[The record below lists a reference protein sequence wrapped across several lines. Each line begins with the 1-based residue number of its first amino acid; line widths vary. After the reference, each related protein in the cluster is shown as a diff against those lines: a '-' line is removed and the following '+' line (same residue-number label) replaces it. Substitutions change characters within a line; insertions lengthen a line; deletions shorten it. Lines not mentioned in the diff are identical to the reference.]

1 MESGFSSHEFL
12 LQAPFPAMSWYRR
25 TKLVFDSLRR
35 NINPKILPRSHVTS
49 RINNPIGSSNPS
61 AKFSSISSREVGLRS
76 WTSLGRNTNRI
87 AYNPFLSQPKRYYYV
102 DRYQVR
108 HFKPR
113 GPGRWFQNPR
123 TVFTVVLVGSVGL
136 ITLIVGNTETIPY
149 TKRTHFILLSKPMEK
164 LLGETQFEQIK
175 KTYQGKI
182 LPATHPESIRVRLI
196 AKEVIDALQRG
207 LSNERVWSDLG
218 YASTES
224 SLGGGSDK
232 GVKEMEMA
240 MSGEDTMTDMK
251 WSKEDQVLDDQ
262 WIQKSRKKDSKAHAA
277 TSHLEG
283 ISWEVLVVNEPIVNA
298 FCLPAGKIVV
308 FTGLL
313 NHFKSD
319 AEVATVIGHEVGHAV
334 ARHVAEGITKNLWF
348 AILQLVLYQFV
359 MPDLV
364 NTMSALFLRLPF
376 SRKMEIEADYI
387 GLLLLASAGYDP
399 RVAPTVYEKLGKLGG
414 DALGDYLS
422 THPSGKKR
430 SKLLAQANVMEEA
443 LMIYREV
450 QAGRTGVEGF
460 L

>member
-1 MESGFSSHEFL
+1 
-12 LQAPFPAMSWYRR
+12 MSWYGR

-35 NINPKILPRSHVTS
+35 NLNPKILPRSHLPS
-49 RINNPIGSSNPS
+49 RINPTGKFSG
-61 AKFSSISSREVGLRS
+61 FSSIASGEVGLRS
-76 WTSLGRNTNRI
+76 WTNTNRV
-87 AYNPFLSQPKRYYYV
+87 AYNPFLSQAKRSYYV

-113 GPGRWFQNPR
+113 GPRKWLQNPR
-123 TVFTVVLVGSVGL
+123 AVWTVVLVGSGVL
-136 ITLIVGNTETIPY
+136 ITLYFGNLETVPY
-149 TKRTHFILLSKPMEK
+149 TKRTHFVLLSKSMEK
-164 LLGETQFEQIK
+164 RIGESQFEQIK
-175 KTYQGKI
+175 KTYKGKV
-182 LPATHPESIRVRLI
+182 LPAIHPESIRVRLI
-196 AKEVIDALQRG
+196 AKDVIDALQRG
-207 LSNERVWSDLG
+207 LSHEHVWSDLG
-218 YASTES
+218 YGSMDSTAR
-224 SLGGGSDK
+224 GSDR
-232 GVKEMEMA
+232 GVKEVGMA
-240 MSGEDTMTDMK
+240 LSEDGEETLSGMR
-251 WSKEDQVLDDQ
+251 WSKDDQILDDK
-262 WIQKSRKKDSKAHAA
+262 WIQESRKKDTKGESA
-277 TSHLEG
+277 HLEG
-283 ISWEVLVVNEPIVNA
+283 INWEVIVVNEPMVNA

-313 NHFKSD
+313 DHFKSD

-399 RVAPTVYEKLGKLGG
+399 RIAPKVYEKLGKLGG
-414 DALGDYLS
+414 DVALGEYLS

-430 SKLLAQANVMEEA
+430 SQLLAQANVMEEA

-450 QAGRTGVEGF
+450 QSGRGIEGF

>member
-1 MESGFSSHEFL
+1 
-12 LQAPFPAMSWYRR
+12 MSWYRR
-25 TKLVFDSLRR
+25 TKLVLDSVRR
-35 NINPKILPRSHVTS
+35 NLNPKILPS
-49 RINNPIGSSNPS
+49 RINPTGSSNPS
-61 AKFSSISSREVGLRS
+61 PKFSGFSSIEVGLRS
-76 WTSLGRNTNRI
+76 WTNTNRV
-87 AYNPFLSQPKRYYYV
+87 AHNPFPSQAKRSYYV

-113 GPGRWFQNPR
+113 GPRKWLQNPKA
-123 TVFTVVLVGSVGL
+123 VWTVVLLGSGAL
-136 ITLIVGNTETIPY
+136 ITLYFGNLETVPY
-149 TKRTHFILLSKPMEK
+149 TKRTHFVLLSKSMEK
-164 LLGETQFEQIK
+164 RIGESQFEQIK
-175 KTYQGKI
+175 KTYKGKV
-182 LPATHPESIRVRLI
+182 LPAIHPESIRVRLI
-196 AKEVIDALQRG
+196 AKDVIDALQRG
-207 LSNERVWSDLG
+207 LSHERVWSDLG
-218 YASTES
+218 YGSMDSTAR
-224 SLGGGSDK
+224 GSDR
-232 GVKEMEMA
+232 GVKEVGMA
-240 MSGEDTMTDMK
+240 LSEDGQETLSGMR
-251 WSKEDQVLDDQ
+251 WSKDDQILDDK
-262 WIQKSRKKDSKAHAA
+262 WIQESRKKDSKGESA
-277 TSHLEG
+277 HLEG
-283 ISWEVLVVNEPIVNA
+283 INWEVIVVNEPMVNA

-313 NHFKSD
+313 DHFKSD

-399 RVAPTVYEKLGKLGG
+399 RIAPKVYEKLGKLGG
-414 DALGDYLS
+414 DVALGEYLS

-430 SKLLAQANVMEEA
+430 SQLLAQANVMEEA

-450 QAGRTGVEGF
+450 QSGRGIEGF

>member
-1 MESGFSSHEFL
+1 ML
-12 LQAPFPAMSWYRR
+12 
-25 TKLVFDSLRR
+25 DSVRR
-35 NINPKILPRSHVTS
+35 NLNPKILPS
-49 RINNPIGSSNPS
+49 RINPTGSSNPS
-61 AKFSSISSREVGLRS
+61 PKFSGFSSIEVGLRS
-76 WTSLGRNTNRI
+76 WTNTNRV
-87 AYNPFLSQPKRYYYV
+87 AHNPFPSQAKRSYYV

-113 GPGRWFQNPR
+113 GPRKWLQNPKA
-123 TVFTVVLVGSVGL
+123 VWTVVLLGSGAL
-136 ITLIVGNTETIPY
+136 ITLYFGNLETVPY
-149 TKRTHFILLSKPMEK
+149 TKRTHFVLLSKSMEK
-164 LLGETQFEQIK
+164 RIGESQFEQIK
-175 KTYQGKI
+175 KTYKGKV
-182 LPATHPESIRVRLI
+182 LPAIHPESIRVRLI
-196 AKEVIDALQRG
+196 AKDVIDALQRG
-207 LSNERVWSDLG
+207 LSHERVWSDLG
-218 YASTES
+218 YGSMDSTAR
-224 SLGGGSDK
+224 GSDR
-232 GVKEMEMA
+232 GVKEVGMA
-240 MSGEDTMTDMK
+240 LSEDGQETLSGMR
-251 WSKEDQVLDDQ
+251 WSKDDQILDDK
-262 WIQKSRKKDSKAHAA
+262 WIQESRKKDSKGESA
-277 TSHLEG
+277 HLEG
-283 ISWEVLVVNEPIVNA
+283 INWEVIVVNEPMVNA

-313 NHFKSD
+313 DHFKSD

-399 RVAPTVYEKLGKLGG
+399 RIAPKVYEKLGKLGG
-414 DALGDYLS
+414 DVALGEYLS

-430 SKLLAQANVMEEA
+430 SQLLAQANVMEEA

-450 QAGRTGVEGF
+450 QSGRGIEGF

>member
-1 MESGFSSHEFL
+1 ML
-12 LQAPFPAMSWYRR
+12 
-25 TKLVFDSLRR
+25 DSVRR
-35 NINPKILPRSHVTS
+35 NLNPKILPS
-49 RINNPIGSSNPS
+49 RINPTGSSNPS
-61 AKFSSISSREVGLRS
+61 PKFSGFSSIEVGLRS
-76 WTSLGRNTNRI
+76 WTNTNRV
-87 AYNPFLSQPKRYYYV
+87 AHNPFPSQAKRSYYV

-113 GPGRWFQNPR
+113 GPRKWLQNPKA
-123 TVFTVVLVGSVGL
+123 VWTVVLLGSGAL
-136 ITLIVGNTETIPY
+136 ITLYFGNLETVPY
-149 TKRTHFILLSKPMEK
+149 TKRTHFVLLSKSMEK
-164 LLGETQFEQIK
+164 RIGESQFEQIK
-175 KTYQGKI
+175 KTYKGKV
-182 LPATHPESIRVRLI
+182 LPAIHPESIRVRLI
-196 AKEVIDALQRG
+196 AKDVIDALQRG
-207 LSNERVWSDLG
+207 LSHEHVWSDLG
-218 YASTES
+218 YGSMDSTAR
-224 SLGGGSDK
+224 GSDR
-232 GVKEMEMA
+232 GVKEVGMA
-240 MSGEDTMTDMK
+240 LSEDGQETLSGMR
-251 WSKEDQVLDDQ
+251 WSKDDQILDDK
-262 WIQKSRKKDSKAHAA
+262 WIQESRKKDSKGESA
-277 TSHLEG
+277 HLEG
-283 ISWEVLVVNEPIVNA
+283 INWEVIVVNEPMVNA

-313 NHFKSD
+313 DHFKSD

-399 RVAPTVYEKLGKLGG
+399 RIAPKVYEKLGKLGG
-414 DALGDYLS
+414 DVALGEYLS

-430 SKLLAQANVMEEA
+430 SQLLAQANVMEEA

-450 QAGRTGVEGF
+450 QSGRGIEGF

>member
-1 MESGFSSHEFL
+1 
-12 LQAPFPAMSWYRR
+12 MSWYRR

-35 NINPKILPRSHVTS
+35 NINPKILPRSHVPS
-49 RINNPIGSSNPS
+49 RINPAKSSTPS
-61 AKFSSISSREVGLRS
+61 TNFAGFSSISSRQVGLGS
-76 WTSLGRNTNRI
+76 FTTNRI
-87 AYNPFLSQPKRYYYV
+87 AYNPFLSQAKRNYYV

-113 GPGRWFQNPR
+113 GPRRLFQNPR
-123 TVFTVVLVGSVGL
+123 TVLTVVLVGSGAL
-136 ITLIVGNTETIPY
+136 ATLYFGNLETVPY
-149 TKRTHFILLSKPMEK
+149 TKRTHFVLLSKSLEK
-164 LLGETQFEQIK
+164 RIGETTFEQTK
-175 KTYQGKI
+175 KTYKGKI
-182 LPATHPESIRVRLI
+182 LPAIHPESIRVRLI

-207 LSNERVWSDLG
+207 LSHERVWSDLG
-218 YASTES
+218 YASMDTTM
-224 SLGGGSDK
+224 GGGSDK
-232 GVKEMEMA
+232 GVKETAMALSESEEA
-240 MSGEDTMTDMK
+240 MSGIK
-251 WSKEDQVLDDQ
+251 WSKDDQILDDQ
-262 WIQKSRKKDSKAHAA
+262 WIQQSRKKDKDTHAA

-283 ISWEVLVVNEPIVNA
+283 INWEVLVVNDPTVNA

-334 ARHVAEGITKNLWF
+334 ARHVAEGITKNLWV

-399 RVAPTVYEKLGKLGG
+399 RVAPKVYEKLGKLGG
-414 DALGDYLS
+414 EVALGEYLS

-430 SKLLAQANVMEEA
+430 SQLLAQANVMEEA

-450 QAGRTGVEGF
+450 QSGRGIEGF

>member
-1 MESGFSSHEFL
+1 
-12 LQAPFPAMSWYRR
+12 MSWYRR

-35 NINPKILPRSHVTS
+35 NINPKILPRSHVST
-49 RINNPIGSSNPS
+49 RINPTGSCNPS
-61 AKFSSISSREVGLRS
+61 SKFSGFSSISSREVGLRS
-76 WTSLGRNTNRI
+76 WTSLGNTNRV
-87 AYNPFLSQPKRYYYV
+87 AYNPFLSQPKRSYYV

-113 GPGRWFQNPR
+113 GPRKWIQNPR
-123 TVFTVVLVGSVGL
+123 AVWTVVLVGSGFL
-136 ITLIVGNTETIPY
+136 ITLYFGNLETVPY
-149 TKRTHFILLSKPMEK
+149 TKRTHFVLLSKAMEK
-164 LLGETQFEQIK
+164 RIGETQFEQIK
-175 KTYQGKI
+175 KTYKGKV
-182 LPATHPESIRVRLI
+182 LPAIHPESIRVRLI

-207 LSNERVWSDLG
+207 LSHEHVWSDLG
-218 YASTES
+218 YGSMDSTTR
-224 SLGGGSDK
+224 GSDR
-232 GVKEMEMA
+232 GVKEVGMA
-240 MSGEDTMTDMK
+240 LSEDGEETLSGMR
-251 WSKEDQVLDDQ
+251 WSKDDQILDDK
-262 WIQKSRKKDSKAHAA
+262 WIQESRKKDTKGESA
-277 TSHLEG
+277 HLEG
-283 ISWEVLVVNEPIVNA
+283 INWEVIVVNEPMVNA

-313 NHFKSD
+313 DHFKSD

-399 RVAPTVYEKLGKLGG
+399 RVAPKVYEKLGKLGG
-414 DALGDYLS
+414 DAALGEYLS

-430 SKLLAQANVMEEA
+430 SQLLAQANVMDEA

-450 QAGRTGVEGF
+450 QSGRGIEGF

>member
-1 MESGFSSHEFL
+1 
-12 LQAPFPAMSWYRR
+12 MSWYRR
-25 TKLVFDSLRR
+25 TKLVFDSLRQH
-35 NINPKILPRSHVTS
+35 PKILLRSHVSST
-49 RINNPIGSSNPS
+49 INRTVSSNPS
-61 AKFSSISSREVGLRS
+61 AKFSRFSSRELGLG
-76 WTSLGRNTNRI
+76 SLPSSLVNTNRV
-87 AYNPFLSQPKRYYYV
+87 AYNPYLSIAKRNYYV

-113 GPGRWFQNPR
+113 GPKRWFQNPR
-123 TVFTVVLVGSVGL
+123 TVLTVVLVGSGAL
-136 ITLIVGNTETIPY
+136 ITLYLGNLETVPY
-149 TKRTHFILLSKPMEK
+149 TKRTHFVLLSKPMEK
-164 LLGETQFEQIK
+164 RLGETQFEQIK
-175 KTYQGKI
+175 KTYKGKI
-182 LPATHPESIRVRLI
+182 LPAIHPESIRVRLI

-207 LSNERVWSDLG
+207 LSNDRAWSDLG
-218 YASTES
+218 YASMDS
-224 SLGGGSDK
+224 NNNVRGGSDK
-232 GVKEMEMA
+232 GVKEAEMALSEEA
-240 MSGEDTMTDMK
+240 MSGIK
-251 WSKEDQVLDDQ
+251 WSKEDEILDDK
-262 WIQKSRKKDSKAHAA
+262 WVEKSRKKDTQGAS
-277 TSHLEG
+277 SHLEG
-283 ISWEVLVVNEPIVNA
+283 INWEVLVVNEPLVNA

-313 NHFKSD
+313 EHFKSD

-399 RVAPTVYEKLGKLGG
+399 RVAPKVYEKLGKLGG
-414 DALGDYLS
+414 DVALGEYLS

-430 SKLLAQANVMEEA
+430 SQLLAQANVMEEA
-443 LMIYREV
+443 LMIYRET
-450 QAGRTGVEGF
+450 QSGRGTIEGF

>member
-1 MESGFSSHEFL
+1 
-12 LQAPFPAMSWYRR
+12 MSWYGR

-35 NINPKILPRSHVTS
+35 NLNPTGKFS
-49 RINNPIGSSNPS
+49 G
-61 AKFSSISSREVGLRS
+61 FSSIASGEVGLRS
-76 WTSLGRNTNRI
+76 WTNTNRV
-87 AYNPFLSQPKRYYYV
+87 AYNPFLSQAKRSYYV

-113 GPGRWFQNPR
+113 GPRKWLQNPR
-123 TVFTVVLVGSVGL
+123 AVWTVVLVGSGVL
-136 ITLIVGNTETIPY
+136 ITLYFGNLETVPY
-149 TKRTHFILLSKPMEK
+149 TKRTHFVLLSKSMEK
-164 LLGETQFEQIK
+164 RIGESQFEQIK
-175 KTYQGKI
+175 KTYKGKV
-182 LPATHPESIRVRLI
+182 LPAIHPESIRVRLI
-196 AKEVIDALQRG
+196 AKDVIDALQRG
-207 LSNERVWSDLG
+207 LSHEHVWSDLG
-218 YASTES
+218 YGSMDSTAR
-224 SLGGGSDK
+224 GSDR
-232 GVKEMEMA
+232 GVKEVGMA
-240 MSGEDTMTDMK
+240 LSEDGEETLSGMR
-251 WSKEDQVLDDQ
+251 WSKDDQILDDK
-262 WIQKSRKKDSKAHAA
+262 WIQESRKKDTKGESA
-277 TSHLEG
+277 HLEG
-283 ISWEVLVVNEPIVNA
+283 INWEVIVVNEPMVNA

-313 NHFKSD
+313 DHFKSD

-399 RVAPTVYEKLGKLGG
+399 RIAPKVYEKLGKLGG
-414 DALGDYLS
+414 DVALGEYLS

-430 SKLLAQANVMEEA
+430 SQLLAQANVMEEA

-450 QAGRTGVEGF
+450 QSGRGIEGF

>member
-1 MESGFSSHEFL
+1 
-12 LQAPFPAMSWYRR
+12 MSWYRR
-25 TKLVFDSLRR
+25 TKLVLDSVRR
-35 NINPKILPRSHVTS
+35 NLNPKILPS
-49 RINNPIGSSNPS
+49 RINPTGSSNPS
-61 AKFSSISSREVGLRS
+61 PKFSGFSSIEVGLRS
-76 WTSLGRNTNRI
+76 WTNTNRV
-87 AYNPFLSQPKRYYYV
+87 AHNPFPSQAKRSYYV

-113 GPGRWFQNPR
+113 GPRKWLQNPKA
-123 TVFTVVLVGSVGL
+123 VWTVVLLGSGAL
-136 ITLIVGNTETIPY
+136 ITLYFGNLETVPY
-149 TKRTHFILLSKPMEK
+149 TKRTHFVLLSKSMEK
-164 LLGETQFEQIK
+164 RIGESQFEQIK
-175 KTYQGKI
+175 KTYKGKV
-182 LPATHPESIRVRLI
+182 LPAIHPESIRVRLI
-196 AKEVIDALQRG
+196 AKDVIDALQRG
-207 LSNERVWSDLG
+207 LSHELVWSDLG
-218 YASTES
+218 YGSMDSTAR
-224 SLGGGSDK
+224 GSDR
-232 GVKEMEMA
+232 GVKEVGMA
-240 MSGEDTMTDMK
+240 LSEDGQETLSGMR
-251 WSKEDQVLDDQ
+251 WSKDDQILDDK
-262 WIQKSRKKDSKAHAA
+262 WIQESRKKDSKGESA
-277 TSHLEG
+277 HLEG
-283 ISWEVLVVNEPIVNA
+283 INWEVIVVNEPMVNA

-313 NHFKSD
+313 DHFKSD

-399 RVAPTVYEKLGKLGG
+399 RIAPKVYEKLGKLGG
-414 DALGDYLS
+414 DVALGEYLS

-430 SKLLAQANVMEEA
+430 SQLLAQANVMEEA

-450 QAGRTGVEGF
+450 QSGRGIEGF